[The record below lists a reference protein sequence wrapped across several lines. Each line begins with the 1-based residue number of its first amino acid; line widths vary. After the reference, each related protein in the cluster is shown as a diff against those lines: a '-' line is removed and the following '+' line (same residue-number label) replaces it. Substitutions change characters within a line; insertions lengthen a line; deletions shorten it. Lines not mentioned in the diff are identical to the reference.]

1 MKEGQYSRTAAGAA
15 ALRANHFLFTKNP
28 VFTDPYAYHFTSAGW
43 KKLLN
48 QPVVVK
54 FLNSKPMSV
63 RLGLLTG
70 QVVGRARYAE
80 DALKQAIAKGTRQ
93 YVIVGAGLDSFVMR
107 EAQKYPDLH
116 IFEIDHPDTQAEKQR
131 KLCELGDIS
140 PNVHLVAVNFE
151 KESIAD
157 ALAKSAYQ
165 RNQPA
170 FFSWLGT
177 THYLAPQTTLATLQ
191 SIAQYAASG
200 SEVVLD
206 YSIHY
211 QELQGIERLGV
222 MALSKFTQY
231 LKEPLMGNFKVK
243 ALHDAVQQL
252 GYVVLEDLSGE
263 GINQRYFAGRDD
275 RILQTTA
282 THMLHLKNVK

>member
-1 MKEGQYSRTAAGAA
+1 M
-15 ALRANHFLFTKNP
+15 
-28 VFTDPYAYHFTSAGW
+28 
-43 KKLLN
+43 
-48 QPVVVK
+48 
-54 FLNSKPMSV
+54 
-63 RLGLLTG
+63 
-70 QVVGRARYAE
+70 
-80 DALKQAIAKGTRQ
+80 
-93 YVIVGAGLDSFVMR
+93 
-107 EAQKYPDLH
+107 
-116 IFEIDHPDTQAEKQR
+116 
-131 KLCELGDIS
+131 
-140 PNVHLVAVNFE
+140 
-151 KESIAD
+151 
-157 ALAKSAYQ
+157 
-165 RNQPA
+165 
-170 FFSWLGT
+170 
-177 THYLAPQTTLATLQ
+177 
-191 SIAQYAASG
+191 
-200 SEVVLD
+200 VLD